1 MVIAQL
7 TMFPTDQG
15 ISVGSY
21 VKKAV
26 DRIRES
32 GVKVIPGAMSTT
44 FETETLEEV
53 FSIVQAARDELSK
66 SGCKRIYL
74 SLTVD
79 ERVDKPAS
87 METKINRIS

>member
-7 TMFPTDQG
+7 TIFPTDQG

-44 FETETLEEV
+44 FEAESIDDV
-53 FSIVQAARDELSK
+53 FSIVQEARDELSK
-66 SGCKRIYL
+66 AGCKRIYIT
-74 SLTVD
+74 LTVD

-87 METKINRIS
+87 METKINRIR